1 MRCLEDLSPLSVGRV
16 WISRSKGTL
25 SHGSSVNRALIE
37 RARGGR
43 AVLIDSFAAPM
54 FATNCWV
61 LASGRDSECIVIDPG
76 MPDVSAQLEE
86 MLQRHNLKPVA
97 IIATHGHL
105 DHTFSIQPIADGY
118 SIPAYI
124 HSEDRA
130 YLSAPEKL
138 LSAEFSS
145 TVADMNFIEPAQVLE
160 LKNGEIINLVGLS
173 FKAIH
178 APGHTA
184 GSLIFTVDDELLVSG
199 DVLFAGSI
207 GRTDLPSGS
216 TEDMEQTL
224 RKKVLTLPDHLRVLP
239 GHGDETT
246 IAKEKKSNPY
256 LTALK
261 GRY

>member
-1 MRCLEDLSPLSVGRV
+1 MLV
-16 WISRSKGTL
+16 
-25 SHGSSVNRALIE
+25 A
-37 RARGGR
+37 
-43 AVLIDSFAAPM
+43 SFAAPM

-61 LASGRDSECIVIDPG
+61 IAPKSGSECVVIDPG
-76 MPDVSAQLEE
+76 MPDVST
-86 MLQRHNLKPVA
+86 MLHDLLSKHSLKPIAV
-97 IIATHGHL
+97 IATHGHL

-118 SIPAYI
+118 QIPSYI
-124 HSEDRA
+124 HSLDRA
-130 YLSAPEKL
+130 ALAHPERIHGPEFVATLSAY
-138 LSAEFSS
+138 EF
-145 TVADMNFIEPAQVLE
+145 VEPKDVRE
-160 LKNGEIINLVGLS
+160 LRNGEVVELVGMK
-173 FKAIH
+173 FTAIH